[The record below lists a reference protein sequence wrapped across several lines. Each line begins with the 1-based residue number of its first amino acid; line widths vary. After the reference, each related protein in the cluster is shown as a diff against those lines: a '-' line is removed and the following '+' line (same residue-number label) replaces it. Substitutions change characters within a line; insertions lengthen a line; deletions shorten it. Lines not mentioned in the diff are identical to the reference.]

1 MPINLLLPPDI
12 DDRLTPTSGYPTETL
27 FRLVGTAGALM
38 LPRIMTRFNK
48 LTLTTLLSEQLLR
61 IRRVGGWEIVA
72 LTEKGRTAYM
82 DITEHRPDYLE
93 RPESIANRA
102 FQVEALWHL
111 RHQYEVVGRQVKT
124 SPGLP
129 RGQNSEPQTMRQGTD
144 QVLAYRVARL
154 DRRSGDEQTVA
165 RTADGEVTLETLK
178 RAPLLYCPG
187 ANGAVGM
194 DYIRTLMRRH
204 KGDVLRWG
212 HPVIVAVPE
221 LTPELQLGLEAFQH
235 RQRDGYR
242 GTPRAPRL
250 GSADAPLVIKVPVIS
265 APNAPA

>member
-1 MPINLLLPPDI
+1 M
-12 DDRLTPTSGYPTETL
+12 
-27 FRLVGTAGALM
+27 FRMVGTAGAIMRPRLVEKFGEKM
-38 LPRIMTRFNK
+38 LDGLLALK
-48 LTLTTLLSEQLLR
+48 LARVSHASGWDIVVLSDLGRQTYLR
-61 IRRVGGWEIVA
+61 R
-72 LTEKGRTAYM
+72 LN
-82 DITEHRPDYLE
+82 HRADYLQ
-93 RPESIANRA
+93 RPESVADRA

-111 RHQYEVVGRQVKT
+111 RHRYKVVGRQVKA

-129 RGQNSEPQTMRQGTD
+129 RGRNSQPQTARPGTD
-144 QVLAYRVARL
+144 QVLAYHVVKVL
-154 DRRSGDEQTVA
+154 QPTSGETVSRA
-165 RTADGEVTLETLK
+165 ADGEVNQAMLE

-204 KGDVLRWG
+204 KGDVVRWG

-221 LTPELQLGLEAFQH
+221 LTPELQLGLEALQH

-250 GSADAPLVIKVPVIS
+250 GSADAPLVIEVPVIS